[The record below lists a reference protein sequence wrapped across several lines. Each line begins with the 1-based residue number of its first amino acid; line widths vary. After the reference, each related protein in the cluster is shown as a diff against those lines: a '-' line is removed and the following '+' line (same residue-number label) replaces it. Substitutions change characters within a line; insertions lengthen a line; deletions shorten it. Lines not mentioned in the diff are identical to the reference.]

1 MVIGHSS
8 LVIVGD
14 LGKSNGTSST
24 GVSEPDHG
32 GGCRPFAIILSGLI
46 INSWFVSQLNQV
58 NPDISVFQVDF
69 DLISV

>member
-1 MVIGHSS
+1 M
-8 LVIVGD
+8 IVVD
-14 LGKSNGTSST
+14 RGKSNGILST
-24 GVSEPDHG
+24 GVSEPAHG

-46 INSWFVSQLNQV
+46 INSWSVSQLNQV